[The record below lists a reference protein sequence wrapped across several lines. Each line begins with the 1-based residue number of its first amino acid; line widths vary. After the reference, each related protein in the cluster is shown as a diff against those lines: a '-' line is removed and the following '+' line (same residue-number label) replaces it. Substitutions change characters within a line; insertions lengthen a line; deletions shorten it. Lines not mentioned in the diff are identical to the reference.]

1 VTFVQTTD
9 RRSVLDDVRQALG
22 HRATVTPEALEPFI
36 EPAGTPGAD
45 SLVARFTQ
53 EATAVR
59 AQVHRLSGKL
69 QLVEK
74 ILEICAHQAGEVALS
89 GSALFSQMELPKA
102 LAAHGLTTFESH
114 ETDHETMI
122 ARLANCA
129 VGVTA
134 ADYVIAETGT
144 IVLSSDE
151 ANALLV
157 SLLPPV
163 HIAMVRAAQII
174 ASIDEN
180 ICRLGEDQME
190 RANPPRSVTMITG
203 PSRTSDVELVLS
215 IGVHGPKELHVI
227 ILD

>member
-1 VTFVQTTD
+1 MQTTD
-9 RRSVLDDVRQALG
+9 RSSVLDDVRRALG
-22 HRATVTPEALEPFI
+22 HHATVTPEPLEPFI
-36 EPAGTPGAD
+36 EPAGMLGTD

-59 AQVHRLSGKL
+59 AQVYRASHKL
-69 QLVEK
+69 QFVEK
-74 ILEICAHQAGEVALS
+74 IVEICANQAGEIVLS
-89 GSALFSQMELPKA
+89 GSALFSEMELQTA
-102 LAAHGLTTFESH
+102 LAGHGLTTLESD
-114 ETDHETMI
+114 ETDHEALI

-129 VGVTA
+129 VGLTA
-134 ADYVIAETGT
+134 ADYAVAETGT

-151 ANALLV
+151 PNALLV

-163 HIAMVRAAQII
+163 HIALVRTEQMI
-174 ASIDEN
+174 ASIDET
-180 ICRLGEDQME
+180 IIRLSKDRME
-190 RANPPRSVTMITG
+190 RANPSRSVTMITG